1 MIVEVNNTE
10 FIDRFLAL
18 PENDTFCSEIGRPM
32 KMPPSLKYLYEDGCM
47 MILEEIDGGFGIHLA
62 CEKGRRGGA
71 AVRFS
76 KRVFGLLRE
85 DCNGCRIL
93 ARIQR
98 HRKDVMLIARLA
110 GMVEYGVRDT
120 HVYFEVKKC
129 H

>member
-1 MIVEVNNTE
+1 MELFGNE
-10 FIDRFLAL
+10 L
-18 PENDTFCSEIGRPM
+18 GRPM
-32 KMPPSLKYLYEDGCM
+32 KMPTSLKYLYDDGCM
-47 MILEEIDGGFGIHLA
+47 MILEDIEGGFGIHLA
-62 CEKGRRGGA
+62 CEKGSRGSK

-76 KRVFGLLRE
+76 KRVFRLLRE
-85 DCNGCRIL
+85 DFKSCRIL

-98 HRKDVMLIARLA
+98 HRKDVILIARLA